1 MYLQSFQQS
10 EVLKSS
16 SLDNSDLVVLQ
27 MTVAMDIETQRK
39 QQQLYSLSQLNKSTI
54 QKQTQQKYY
63 VGMTV
68 MPREK

>member
-10 EVLKSS
+10 EVLKGS

-27 MTVAMDIETQRK
+27 MTIAMYIETQRK

-54 QKQTQQKYY
+54 QKQTQQKSY
-63 VGMTV
+63 VGKTA

>member
-10 EVLKSS
+10 EVLKGS

-27 MTVAMDIETQRK
+27 MTIAMDIETQRK

-63 VGMTV
+63 VGKTV